1 MLQAIINQKCTDSE
15 GEIIT
20 NSTYHR
26 HPQLHSRIPFFP
38 RTIKLWNGLPQHI
51 INSVWHMTFRQD
63 YHNHIVTKTSLP
75 TLPLTSY
82 SRSPEDVSGG
92 NQVPSTKYPTAAHK
106 NYVGGTSKKPFA
118 LPNPFVL
125 HSPMHPWLCSF
136 PDLYHGV
143 LMFPQLCLNHHI
155 EPCPADLAQ
164 SISCL
169 RASMYS
175 KFNEDF

>member
-92 NQVPSTKYPTAAHK
+92 NQVPSTQRLRTKITL
-106 NYVGGTSKKPFA
+106 GA
-118 LPNPFVL
+118 LPRNHLPFL
-125 HSPMHPWLCSF
+125 TPSFFILLCTPGCALF
-136 PDLYHGV
+136 LIFTMAY
-143 LMFPQLCLNHHI
+143 
-155 EPCPADLAQ
+155 
-164 SISCL
+164 
-169 RASMYS
+169 
-175 KFNEDF
+175 